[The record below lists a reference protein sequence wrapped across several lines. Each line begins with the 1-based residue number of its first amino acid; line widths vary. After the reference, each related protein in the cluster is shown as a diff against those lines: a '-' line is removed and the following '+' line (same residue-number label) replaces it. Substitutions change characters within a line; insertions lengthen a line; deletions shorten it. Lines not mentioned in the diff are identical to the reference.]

1 MCAGPELDV
10 PVWHSGN
17 LPPGPHDR
25 LAGLVRA
32 IVLLLYNGLPTRFP
46 LRIRAMIVSR
56 ILKNTLRVF
65 TVLISSVSVA
75 WACTGIMLTGADG
88 SIIRGRTAEWGP
100 FDLETKI
107 NIIPR
112 EYAYSAGEMP
122 DGKPGKTWTGR
133 FGMVGISM
141 LDHGAPADGINET
154 GLTAG
159 LFYLPGYTE
168 YQEYLPDQADNTIPG
183 DLLAS
188 YVLSQ
193 FETVEEAA
201 AGLADVRVVGVV
213 DETLGFPFPFH
224 MLVADRNGGRI
235 VVEYIDGEL
244 VVFDAPLGVIT
255 NSPNYDWHMT
265 NLNNYVNL
273 SALGLPQVEAS
284 GVTFAPLGAGSGMIG
299 LPGDFTPPSRFV
311 RAVAFSQTAR
321 ETEGGYDTVR
331 EAFRIL
337 DNFNIPADA
346 AEGAQDDV
354 QSDDLLYSATQI
366 TTASD
371 SQNMVYYYHTMYDRT
386 VHMVDMKQID
396 FGGMGGDM
404 IVFETSGSREPTLV
418 DMTPSN

>member
-1 MCAGPELDV
+1 MFQKIIKVATLVGLIFV
-10 PVWHSGN
+10 
-17 LPPGPHDR
+17 LP
-25 LAGLVRA
+25 AS
-32 IVLLLYNGLPTRFP
+32 
-46 LRIRAMIVSR
+46 M
-56 ILKNTLRVF
+56 
-65 TVLISSVSVA
+65 A
-75 WACTGIMLTGADG
+75 WACTGIMLTGSDG
-88 SIIRGRTAEWGP
+88 SIIRARTAEWGP

-112 EYAYSAGEMP
+112 GFGYRAGQMP
-122 DGKPGKTWTGR
+122 DGKEGANWIGR

-141 LDHGAPADGINET
+141 LDHGAPADGINEA

-159 LFYLPGYTE
+159 LFYLPGFTE
-168 YQEYLPDQADNTIPG
+168 YQEYRPELADNTIPG

-188 YVLSQ
+188 YTLSL
-193 FETVEEAA
+193 FETVDEVR

-224 MLVADRNGGRI
+224 MLVADRFGGRI
-235 VVEYIDGEL
+235 VIEYIDGEL
-244 VVFDAPLGVIT
+244 TIFDAPLGVIT

-273 SALGLPQVEAS
+273 SAIGLPEVKAN
-284 GVTFAPLGAGSGMIG
+284 GVNFAPLGAGSGMIG

-321 ETEGGYDTVR
+321 DTNGGYDTVR

-371 SQNMVYYYHTMYDRT
+371 SQNLVYYYHTMYDRT
-386 VHMVDMKQID
+386 VHMVDMKKID
-396 FGGMGGDM
+396 FEAMVNKM
-404 IVFETSGSREPTLV
+404 IVFETSGNREPTIIDV
-418 DMTPSN
+418 TPLN

>member
-1 MCAGPELDV
+1 MFQRFLKATTLTV
-10 PVWHSGN
+10 MSV
-17 LPPGPHDR
+17 
-25 LAGLVRA
+25 
-32 IVLLLYNGLPTRFP
+32 VLS
-46 LRIRAMIVSR
+46 AS
-56 ILKNTLRVF
+56 
-65 TVLISSVSVA
+65 TV
-75 WACTGIMLTGADG
+75 WACTGIMLIGADG
-88 SIIRGRTAEWGP
+88 SIIRARTAEWGP

-112 EYAYSAGEMP
+112 GYQYSAGKLP
-122 DGKPGKTWTGR
+122 DGKEGATWTGR

-141 LDHGAPADGINET
+141 LDHGAPADGINEA

-159 LFYLPGYTE
+159 LFYLPGFTE
-168 YQEYLPDQADNTIPG
+168 YQEYRPELAKDTIPG

-188 YVLSQ
+188 YTLSL
-193 FETVEEAA
+193 FETVDEVR
-201 AGLADVRVVGVV
+201 AGLAQVRVVGVI

-224 MLVADRNGGRI
+224 MLVADRFGGRI
-235 VVEYIDGEL
+235 VIEYIDGEL
-244 VVFDAPLGVIT
+244 TVFDAPLGVIT

-273 SALGLPQVEAS
+273 SAIGLPEVEAG
-284 GVTFAPLGAGSGMIG
+284 GVAFAPLGAGSGMIG

-321 ETEGGYDTVR
+321 NTSGGYDTVR

-346 AEGAQDDV
+346 AEGAQDNV

-371 SQNMVYYYHTMYDRT
+371 SQNLVYYYHTMYDRT
-386 VHMVDMKQID
+386 VHKVDMKKID
-396 FGGMGGDM
+396 FAAMGDEM
-404 IVFETSGSREPTLV
+404 VVFETSGNREPTIV
-418 DMTPSN
+418 DITPTN

>member
-1 MCAGPELDV
+1 MTLQRVLRSGACAGAAL
-10 PVWHSGN
+10 
-17 LPPGPHDR
+17 
-25 LAGLVRA
+25 
-32 IVLLLYNGLPTRFP
+32 
-46 LRIRAMIVSR
+46 IVSAS
-56 ILKNTLRVF
+56 L
-65 TVLISSVSVA
+65 A
-75 WACTGIMLTGADG
+75 WACTGIMLTGEDG
-88 SIIRGRTAEWGP
+88 SIIRARTAEWGP

-107 NIIPR
+107 NVVPR
-112 EYAYSAGEMP
+112 SFTFNAGEMP
-122 DGKPGKTWTGR
+122 DGQSGASWTGR

-141 LDHGAPADGINET
+141 LDHGAPADGINEA

-168 YQEYLPDQADNTIPG
+168 YQEYIPDLANETIPG

-188 YVLSQ
+188 YVLSN
-193 FETVEEAA
+193 FETVDEART
-201 AGLADVRVVGVV
+201 GLEDIRVVGVV

-224 MLVADRNGGRI
+224 MLVADRFGGRI
-235 VVEYIDGEL
+235 VIEYIDGEL
-244 VVFDAPLGVIT
+244 TVFEAPLGVIT
-255 NSPNYDWHMT
+255 NSPNYDWHLT

-273 SALGLPQVEAS
+273 SAIGLPEVEAS

-321 ETEGGYDTVR
+321 QSEGGYDTVR

-354 QSDDLLYSATQI
+354 HSDDLLYSATQI

-371 SQNMVYYYHTMYDRT
+371 SQNLRYYYHTMYDRT
-386 VHMVDMKQID
+386 VHLVDLKQID
-396 FGGMGGDM
+396 FGAMGDEM
-404 IVFETSGSREPTLV
+404 IVFETSGDREPTIV
-418 DMTPSN
+418 DMTPTN